1 MRLGTFTTTVVTG
14 IAGVGAA
21 VGAAAFAASAPAG
34 AMTLTAASVAASPM
48 MCGDGPWIGPNGI
61 DVEGRP
67 NFDAGDSGAAY
78 IWHDNDG
85 WHLRT
90 TDAVPGSHHYSGTV
104 SVSPDAN
111 VTTLQPIMLEPNDHI
126 WLTSDKVIHYDFT
139 TQTGVDGFDF
149 TVSSCAGSKAHE
161 ALEYA
166 LDYNG
171 REQDISRIKLGPN
184 KAHPLFATFDVYRS
198 V

>member
-1 MRLGTFTTTVVTG
+1 MRLGTFTTPVVTG
-14 IAGVGAA
+14 IAGVGA
-21 VGAAAFAASAPAG
+21 G
-34 AMTLTAASVAASPM
+34 
-48 MCGDGPWIGPNGI
+48 
-61 DVEGRP
+61 
-67 NFDAGDSGAAY
+67 Y

-90 TDAVPGSHHYSGTV
+90 TDAFAGSHHYSGTV
-104 SVSPDAN
+104 TVSPDAT
-111 VTTLQPIMLEPNDHI
+111 VTSLQPVMLEPNDHV

-149 TVSSCAGSKAHE
+149 TISSCAGSKEHE

-166 LDYNG
+166 LDDNG

-184 KAHPLFATFDVYRS
+184 TAHPLFATFDVYRS

>member
-1 MRLGTFTTTVVTG
+1 MRLGTFTITIVTG
-14 IAGVGAA
+14 IVGLGTAA
-21 VGAAAFAASAPAG
+21 GAAAFAVPATP
-34 AMTLTAASVAASPM
+34 AMSLTAATVSSPA

-90 TDAVPGSHHYSGTV
+90 TDAVPGSHHYSGTI
-104 SVSPDAN
+104 SVSPDAT
-111 VTTLQPIMLEPNDHI
+111 VTSLQPVMLEPNDHV
-126 WLTSDKVIHYDFT
+126 WVTSKVIHYDFT
-139 TQTGVDGFDF
+139 TQTGIDGFDF
-149 TVSSCAGSKAHE
+149 TVSSCAGSREHE

-184 KAHPLFATFDVYRS
+184 QAHPLFATFDVYRS